1 MIREGKKAV
10 FTDKDR
16 ENLSVRKYTDEEVKN
31 NLKEF
36 NRDHNKR
43 RIPLL
48 IVLRIM
54 LLIAIFMKS
63 IAFAADIGIVLVCGA
78 IILSEILHRLNRKR
92 IKSRYYI
99 EIIVERKREVE
110 TFYETSATTGPES
123 FKYYPVEGRDS
134 MTNYRC
140 ICYISKEQY
149 ENAVAGQRIRINVGE
164 RI

>member
-48 IVLRIM
+48 IVLIIL

-78 IILSEILHRLNRKR
+78 IILS
-92 IKSRYYI
+92 
-99 EIIVERKREVE
+99 
-110 TFYETSATTGPES
+110 
-123 FKYYPVEGRDS
+123 
-134 MTNYRC
+134 
-140 ICYISKEQY
+140 
-149 ENAVAGQRIRINVGE
+149 
-164 RI
+164 